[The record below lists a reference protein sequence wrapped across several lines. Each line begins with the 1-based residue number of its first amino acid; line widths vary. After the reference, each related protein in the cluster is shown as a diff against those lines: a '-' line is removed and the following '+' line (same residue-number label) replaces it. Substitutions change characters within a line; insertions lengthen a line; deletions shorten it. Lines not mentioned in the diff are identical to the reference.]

1 MPLTLYSWNRSR
13 KASFLGDADF
23 PRSADEYVKGM
34 KIELF
39 QDLYE
44 QYSRLAL
51 SFPFDRPV
59 AIKGL
64 EARLMDT
71 FGTTGGYGI
80 FDIYLHRCL
89 LWRRAGD
96 KFNRIPTSRGIP
108 IPSWSWM
115 AYDGPIRYEQ
125 VAFNTAT
132 WNTELSRQLPAQSGQ
147 GDQCGA
153 DLEAP
158 VWDVIDVARG
168 TMVFDQDDRIASLP
182 LQCIVVG
189 SSKTGPVGHT
199 QTHWVLLVQRSG
211 DVNKSVYE
219 RIGVGILQG
228 SQIDFDKP
236 KRMIR
241 VR

>member
-1 MPLTLYSWNRSR
+1 
-13 KASFLGDADF
+13 
-23 PRSADEYVKGM
+23 M

-44 QYSRLAL
+44 RYSRLAL
-51 SFPFDRPV
+51 SFPVDRPV

-64 EARLMDT
+64 ESRLMDT

-89 LWRRAGD
+89 LWRRAGE
-96 KFNRIPTSRGIP
+96 KLTRIPLSRGNP

-132 WNTELSRQLPAQSGQ
+132 WNPELTRRFGQDDSPQSGQ
-147 GDQCGA
+147 GDGESGTS
-153 DLEAP
+153 DLEALIWE
-158 VWDVIDVARG
+158 VRDVSRG
-168 TMVFDQDDRIASLP
+168 TMSFDQADRSANIP
-182 LQCIVVG
+182 LQCVVVG
-189 SSKTGPVGHT
+189 SSKIGTASQT
-199 QTHWVLLVQRSG
+199 QTHWVLLVQRNT
-211 DVNKSVYE
+211 DFNEFVYE

-228 SQIDFDKP
+228 SQVDFDKP
-236 KRMIR
+236 KRIIR